1 MSRHGPEQIETIARN
16 TVEGFPE
23 PFRSGAQDVLI
34 EVVEWPPADVLA
46 ELGIRDP
53 RDLTGLYEGV
63 PVTERS
69 VSDPVT
75 WPDRVTLY
83 RQPILTELRERGN
96 VTLEELV
103 SHITVHEFAHH
114 FGWSDDDIASVDE
127 WWL

>member
-1 MSRHGPEQIETIARN
+1 MAPNRSKPSPGS

-23 PFRSGAQDVLI
+23 PFRSGAQEVLI